1 MTNSL
6 QKWSSGLQL
15 RSAFSKNQENGARK
29 QWSLHRLPLKTEV
42 EIFRGVRTP
51 LVPLTSYAPDLCF
64 LPSCAM
70 YKDNAVRNVVAE
82 MGRDLV
88 FMITARLSDLSMP
101 LKGEVRRSPVQSARQ
116 PIARSGKFVRRSY
129 SRRAFDCE
137 KDDGLTCMYAF
148 SCMLSP
154 IVIVEHTSVWE
165 GVGGRGE
172 IWRGIPRSNTKD
184 QLPKPQTATV
194 ATAQRPK

>member
-1 MTNSL
+1 M
-6 QKWSSGLQL
+6 
-15 RSAFSKNQENGARK
+15 
-29 QWSLHRLPLKTEV
+29 
-42 EIFRGVRTP
+42 
-51 LVPLTSYAPDLCF
+51 PLTSEVRRSPEPSARPSAAADSEERQICTTCLFACLFAESVGLCLCF

-101 LKGEVRRSPVQSARQ
+101 LKGEARRSPVQSARQ
-116 PIARSGKFVRRSY
+116 PIARNGKFVRRAY
-129 SRRAFDCE
+129 SRRALDCK

-154 IVIVEHTSVWE
+154 IVIVEHTSV
-165 GVGGRGE
+165 
-172 IWRGIPRSNTKD
+172 
-184 QLPKPQTATV
+184 
-194 ATAQRPK
+194 

>member
-1 MTNSL
+1 M
-6 QKWSSGLQL
+6 
-15 RSAFSKNQENGARK
+15 
-29 QWSLHRLPLKTEV
+29 
-42 EIFRGVRTP
+42 
-51 LVPLTSYAPDLCF
+51 PLTSEVRRSPEPSARPLAATDSEERQICTTCLFAESVGLCLCF

-70 YKDNAVRNVVAE
+70 YKDNAVANVVAE

-88 FMITARLSDLSMP
+88 STTARLSDLSMP
-101 LKGEVRRSPVQSARQ
+101 LKGEVRGSPEQSARQ
-116 PIARSGKFVRRSY
+116 PISRSGKFVRRAY
-129 SRRAFDCE
+129 SRRALDCE

-172 IWRGIPRSNTKD
+172 IWRGIPQSNTKD